1 MDLKPFGHSE
11 SLART
16 EIRINELFADRKK
29 GKEDLEVFAPD
40 WGFTGKLRLRL
51 SPQTHFHFGKVDCTH
66 STKKSRKCNQ
76 VKSEA
81 FFVKIFTPAG
91 GGGGR
96 GANTHQTHEMTVPNE
111 IIGCVIGKGGSK
123 IAEIR
128 CSLLVKTNAS
138 QMI

>member
-1 MDLKPFGHSE
+1 MDLKPFGYSE

-40 WGFTGKLRLRL
+40 RGFTGKLRLRL
-51 SPQTHFHFGKVDCTH
+51 SPQTHFHFSKVDCTH

-81 FFVKIFTPAG
+81 F
-91 GGGGR
+91 
-96 GANTHQTHEMTVPNE
+96 
-111 IIGCVIGKGGSK
+111 
-123 IAEIR
+123 
-128 CSLLVKTNAS
+128 L
-138 QMI
+138 